1 MWFLLEQCKTKI
13 RAQTFNQ
20 SNIVDIGKVLFADSL
35 VYKYSSIKTCFGI
48 LDLILPSNSGL
59 SEWNQFET
67 IDFETIDLINQAS
80 SLITL
85 LTRPFQ
91 IKLSVVI

>member
-1 MWFLLEQCKTKI
+1 MKPSYKLAKLKATQAQNHILFSKEKKRMWFLLEQCETKI

-35 VYKYSSIKTCFGI
+35 IYKYSSIRIWSGI

-59 SEWNQFET
+59 SEWNQ
-67 IDFETIDLINQAS
+67 S
-80 SLITL
+80 SLRL
-85 LTRPFQ
+85 
-91 IKLSVVI
+91 